1 MTAIR
6 RRRTR
11 ATTIGVAAV
20 LFGMVAVAG
29 LGLLGVRTLADS
41 TAGRAAVGSVGP
53 VAARRLPFTVT
64 ALLGVVDED
73 GRLTSLAVAALDP
86 DGVGGSIVQIPVSA
100 DPSSGNGE
108 DLEPLDALLAVA
120 GPVEFREAAERLTG
134 LSFDVI
140 EIADADRFAA
150 WVAPLGDLTV
160 ELPAAVADSSDGET
174 WEAGAQ
180 TMTGPEAARL
190 MTALDA
196 ESPGW
201 AYEPARIAVWEAVA
215 DRVGAGIGAATPV
228 DDDRA
233 VPLPAST
240 DEFLGRLFSGSVAA
254 RGLQFRL
261 LEPDTVA
268 DRILPTYSGVFGGE
282 VTDGVVV
289 VDRAETL
296 VVFGG
301 IAPARLG
308 SPIDAPN
315 FRIVNGYA
323 EDDTAG
329 LGSTPADLSL
339 IVVNVLMYAKVNV
352 VSVAE
357 VDESAMPEVTQVR
370 VFDPS
375 LVDQLADLYEPHFG
389 ALEVSVAD
397 AAIEGVDVEIVLGR
411 SFLDRLAR
419 DQAEEPAG

>member
-11 ATTIGVAAV
+11 AMTIGVVAS
-20 LFGMVAVAG
+20 LFGMFAVAG

-41 TAGRAAVGSVGP
+41 TAGRAAADVVGP
-53 VAARRLPFTVT
+53 VTERRLPFTVT

-73 GRLTSLAVAALDP
+73 GRLTSLAVAVLDP
-86 DGVGGSIVQIPVSA
+86 DGVGGSIVQIPVSS
-100 DPSSGNGE
+100 DPSSGGGD
-108 DLEPLDALLAVA
+108 DLEPLDAVLAA
-120 GPVEFREAAERLTG
+120 TGPVDFREAVERLIG

-140 EIADADRFAA
+140 EIADEDRFAA

-160 ELPAAVADSSDGET
+160 DLPAAVADVSDGEI
-174 WEAGAQ
+174 WEAGPQ

-240 DEFLGRLFSGSVAA
+240 DEFLGRLFSGPVVA
-254 RGLQFRL
+254 RGLQFQVL
-261 LEPDTVA
+261 DPDTVA
-268 DRILPTYSGVFGGE
+268 ARILPMYSGVFGSE
-282 VTDGVVV
+282 VADGVVV
-289 VDRAETL
+289 LDRAETL

-301 IAPARLG
+301 IAPARMG
-308 SPIDAPN
+308 SPLDAPN

-323 EDDTAG
+323 EADTVG
-329 LGSTPADLSL
+329 LGSTPADLSVL
-339 IVVNVLMYAKVNV
+339 VVNVFRYAKNNV
-352 VSVAE
+352 VSVAT
-357 VDESAMPEVTQVR
+357 VDGSSVPDVTQVR
-370 VFDPS
+370 VSDPS
-375 LVDQLADLYEPHFG
+375 LLEQFAAVYEPYLG
-389 ALEVSVAD
+389 TLEVSFED
-397 AAIEGVDVEIVLGR
+397 AAIEGVDGEIVLGR

-419 DQAEEPAG
+419 DRVEEPAG